1 MKRLYEKHELA
12 FSLFWIVLYIALLNA
27 ADAASDWIGVAKI
40 ITLPV
45 LLLLS
50 LGIAAFAGRNRLW
63 ARYGLT
69 RVSGGNAGKFLYFL
83 PLAVIASVNLWN
95 GVTFRYSGFET
106 VLYIGSM
113 LCVGF
118 IEEMIFRGFLFRAIQ
133 KRHAKAA
140 VVISSVTFGL
150 GHIINLLNGAAPLS
164 TLLQIVYATSIGY
177 LFTVVLLRSGSLV
190 PCIAT
195 HGVLNALSA
204 FSADG
209 GAYQQIVI
217 AVIVA
222 AVALG
227 YALYLNRMSPEQS
240 PTPHSPA

>member
-1 MKRLYEKHELA
+1 MKRLYEKSELA
-12 FSLFWIVLYIALLNA
+12 FSLVWIVLYIALLNA
-27 ADAASDWIGVAKI
+27 ADAASDWIGVVKI

-50 LGIAAFAGRNRLW
+50 LSIAAFAGRNRLW

-69 RVSGGNAGKFLYFL
+69 RVSGGNGGRFLYFL

-95 GVTFRYSGFET
+95 GVALRYSGFET
-106 VLYIGSM
+106 ILYVGSM

-133 KRHAKAA
+133 KRNAAAA
-140 VVISSVTFGL
+140 VGISSITFGL
-150 GHIINLLNGAAPLS
+150 GHIINLLNGAAPLP

-177 LFTVVLLRSGSLV
+177 LFTIVLLTSGSLI
-190 PCIAT
+190 PCIVT
-195 HGVLNALSA
+195 HGALNALSA

-209 GAYQQIVI
+209 SAYQQIVT
-217 AVIVA
+217 AVVVT

-227 YALYLNRMSPEQS
+227 YALYLNRAAR
-240 PTPHSPA
+240 TAARAK